1 MFLPFSVRL
10 TGCAPEAPA
19 DRSRWEGLSEEA
31 DGASLLPC
39 AEAALSEV
47 PDARRA
53 R

>member
-10 TGCAPEAPA
+10 TGCAPEPPA
-19 DRSRWEGLSEEA
+19 DRSRWEAPSEEA
-31 DGASLLPC
+31 DGTALLPC

-47 PDARRA
+47 PEVRRA